1 VDTTAELT
9 WTPDLQLLTASEAAQ
24 LLKVSP
30 KTVYVMIAREE
41 IASVHFG
48 KSVRIR
54 KEDLENFINSH
65 LVGNN
70 G

>member
-1 VDTTAELT
+1 MDTTAELT

-30 KTVYVMIAREE
+30 KTVYVMIEREE
-41 IASVHFG
+41 IATVRFG
-48 KSVRIR
+48 RSVRIR

>member
-1 VDTTAELT
+1 MDTTAELT

-30 KTVYVMIAREE
+30 KTVYVMIEREE
-41 IASVHFG
+41 IATVRFG
-48 KSVRIR
+48 RSVRIR
-54 KEDLENFINSH
+54 KEDLEDFINSH